1 MRRAGLTFILAV
13 VIAAWPAVSA
23 VGADKTVTA
32 NTSASDISTFNPDVV
47 TVLIGDTV
55 HWHNNS
61 GKHNV
66 HFANG
71 TKLGGD
77 PLTHSSTSNHWDAQ
91 FTFTKAGTFKYWCDE
106 HSDGTFGMIGKVVV
120 QDPNA
125 PPKVSSLSAKPSSF
139 CTNKSVTCDK
149 RGTKIKF
156 TLSKAAK
163 VTGQVRPKDGSK
175 PFKTI
180 FADRAKPA
188 GKSSINYSG
197 KGLKPARYT
206 LRLRAKDA
214 QGHVSKWATTTVR
227 VVKNG

>member
-1 MRRAGLTFILAV
+1 MRRAGLILVLVAAV
-13 VIAAWPAVSA
+13 AVWSGTSA
-23 VGADKTVTA
+23 SGADKTVTA
-32 NTSASDISTFNPDVV
+32 NTSASDVSTFNPETV
-47 TVLIGDTV
+47 TVLVGDTV

-77 PLTHSSTSNHWDAQ
+77 PITHSSTSNHWDAQ
-91 FTFTKAGTFKYWCDE
+91 LTFTKAGTFKYWCDE

-125 PPKVSSLSAKPSSF
+125 PPKITNLSAKPSSF
-139 CTNKSVTCDK
+139 CTNKSATCDK

-163 VTGQVRPKDGSK
+163 VTGQIRPKDGSA

-180 FADRAKPA
+180 FADKAKPA
-188 GKSSINYSG
+188 GKNSINYSG
-197 KGLKPARYT
+197 KGLNPRKYI
-206 LRLRAKDA
+206 LRLKAKDA
-214 QGHVSKWATTTVR
+214 KGHVSKWVKTTVR
-227 VVKNG
+227 VVNNG